1 MALSPYVFDAS
12 AENFSRLVLENSRR
26 GLVLVHFWTPKAGPC
41 MILMPR
47 LVKLAT
53 EYGGKFL
60 LAMLNTDELGRI
72 AREFGV
78 NSVPTVKFFRHGQV
92 VHTVHGVESEQS
104 FRDHLTTYVVK
115 DDIIKGSVVKDS
127 VNLYAQGLAS
137 SQTGQFEESRQLAAA
152 AVAEPDNPLIPRD
165 LAKLLWVNGEHE
177 QAIKLLESLPAP
189 LRTNSELTHLY
200 AHFSLALAA
209 NLTPDDL
216 DESTLAPENAE
227 VRFQLA
233 AQKLA
238 QDDMQAGLDILTRLD
253 ADHPAYKN
261 GLPRQALFALFDLLG
276 SDHPLTRKTRA
287 QLSQRLN

>member
-1 MALSPYVFDAS
+1 MPLSPYVFDAT
-12 AENFSRLVLENSRR
+12 AENFPRLVLENSRR

-60 LAMLNTDELGRI
+60 LVMLNTDELGRI

-92 VHTVHGVESEQS
+92 VNTVHGAESEQS
-104 FRDHLTTYVVK
+104 FRDHLTRF
-115 DDIIKGSVVKDS
+115 IVKDS
-127 VNLYAQGLAS
+127 INLYAQGLAA
-137 SQTGQFEESRQLAAA
+137 SQTGQFEESRRLLAAA
-152 AVAEPDNPLIPRD
+152 AVTEPENPAIPRD
-165 LAKLLWVNGEHE
+165 LAKLLWANGERE
-177 QAIKLLESLPAP
+177 QAINLLDSLPAP
-189 LRTNSELTHLY
+189 LRMHTELAHLH

-209 NLTPDDL
+209 SHTPDGL
-216 DESTLAPENAE
+216 DKSGIQPENAE
-227 VRFQLA
+227 ARFQLA

-238 QDDMQAGLDILTRLD
+238 QDDMQAALELLSRLD
-253 ADHPAYKN
+253 AECPAYKN

-276 SDHPLTRKTRA
+276 SDHPLTRQYRA
-287 QLSQRLN
+287 QLSQRLS